1 MTVLLVL
8 TFLAAIVLLGYGL
21 ANAWRHVLHDKA
33 ALPLYGMLRHKGLTL
48 AEAGDEVGVDALAYA
63 ARRCAFCGSGA
74 DCRQRVAAGE
84 PAPAD
89 CPNTNLFARL
99 SRPVV

>member
-1 MTVLLVL
+1 MTVLLWLV
-8 TFLAAIVLLGYGL
+8 FLAVIVLVGYGL
-21 ANAWRHVLHDKA
+21 ANAWRHVLSDKA
-33 ALPLYGMLRHKGLTL
+33 GLPLYGMLRHKGLTL
-48 AEAGDEVGVDALAYA
+48 VEAGDEVGVDALAYA
-63 ARRCAFCGSGA
+63 ARRCAVCGSGA

-89 CPNTNLFARL
+89 CPNTSLFARL

>member
-1 MTVLLVL
+1 MTVLLWL
-8 TFLAAIVLLGYGL
+8 TFLAVIVLLGYGL

-33 ALPLYGMLRHKGLTL
+33 ALPLYGMLKHRGLTL
-48 AEAGDEVGVDALAYA
+48 VEAGDQVGVDALAHA

-89 CPNTNLFARL
+89 CPNAGLLARL
-99 SRPVV
+99 SRPAV